1 MADDMPV
8 SHWRLL
14 RDHCNHFVST
24 FRRPITMS
32 PDEIM
37 PPLTLIDDMTVFYLA
52 GLLVICLGWLTALML
67 WSVPEERKYRELR
80 RLSLEVRQAELIERQ
95 RRRIERGDAA

>member
-1 MADDMPV
+1 
-8 SHWRLL
+8 
-14 RDHCNHFVST
+14 
-24 FRRPITMS
+24 MS
-32 PDEIM
+32 PNEIM
-37 PPLTLIDDMTVFYLA
+37 PPLTLIDDMTVFYIA